1 MAAETEQGRKETSAG
16 LAGAKHYQHLGYLT
30 LPILTNCKSVIP
42 PPSSALQLFN
52 KAHH

>member
-1 MAAETEQGRKETSAG
+1 MAAETEQGRQETSAG

-42 PPSSALQLFN
+42 PPELSAAAFQ
-52 KAHH
+52 